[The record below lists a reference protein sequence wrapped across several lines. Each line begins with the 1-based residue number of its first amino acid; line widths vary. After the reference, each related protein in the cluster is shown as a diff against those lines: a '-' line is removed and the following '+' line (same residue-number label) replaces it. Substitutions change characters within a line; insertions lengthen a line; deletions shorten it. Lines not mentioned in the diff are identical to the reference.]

1 MSRSRRS
8 TEYRNNS
15 RVIDM
20 DEARRQRQEKRQ
32 AEQARKEEKET
43 RAKKRNTRGKRAIRR
58 SKRRKSLIRIAV
70 VVGIL
75 LVVFLLVVN
84 IITLK
89 KEQHDVLEEH
99 DRLKEQKEELQQEIK
114 DAGNAENVE
123 DEARDQLRLVKP
135 GETLYLFPDD
145 VNDDG
150 EKTQEDNDR

>member
-32 AEQARKEEKET
+32 AEQARKEEKEI
-43 RAKKRNTRGKRAIRR
+43 RAKKRNTRGKRAIRKSR
-58 SKRRKSLIRIAV
+58 RRKSLIRIAV
-70 VVGIL
+70 VAGIL

-89 KEQHDVLEEH
+89 KEQHDVMKEH

-145 VNDDG
+145 VNDGG